1 MYKCIDCQA
10 EFEEPDMERECMG
23 EYHGQPDMEREC
35 MGEYHGQ
42 PAYEYRAICP
52 LCGSYDFEEVTD
64 GD

>member
-23 EYHGQPDMEREC
+23 EYHGQP
-35 MGEYHGQ
+35 
-42 PAYEYRAICP
+42 AYGYRAICP
-52 LCGSYDFEEVTD
+52 LCGSCDFEEVVDD

>member
-10 EFEEPDMERECMG
+10 EFEEPDMERECMS
-23 EYHGQPDMEREC
+23 EH
-35 MGEYHGQ
+35 HGQ